1 VHIERGFLVPTG
13 DFFRG
18 LLFFYRIELLHLFP
32 NAIPIISSFIHLC
45 EAYLGIAPH
54 FHLWRHFFKLKKMG
68 KSEVVSS
75 IGIMLR
81 RYMKPEYIDLVLPYN
96 TSS

>member
-1 VHIERGFLVPTG
+1 
-13 DFFRG
+13 
-18 LLFFYRIELLHLFP
+18 
-32 NAIPIISSFIHLC
+32 
-45 EAYLGIAPH
+45 
-54 FHLWRHFFKLKKMG
+54 
-68 KSEVVSS
+68 VSS

>member
-1 VHIERGFLVPTG
+1 
-13 DFFRG
+13 
-18 LLFFYRIELLHLFP
+18 
-32 NAIPIISSFIHLC
+32 
-45 EAYLGIAPH
+45 
-54 FHLWRHFFKLKKMG
+54 MG